1 VNIFRPRA
9 IELVAILCL
18 LPLSGEALATGAY
31 CSVSG
36 ASTTS
41 IGAYNPFTG
50 STYDQVPITLR
61 LTRYG
66 SGGGK
71 LTRHVN
77 FYLVKPAGSLPGV
90 DVRYQGS
97 SVLYTLPATHA
108 LSLLVPAPSGT
119 VGYDFGGAGQPNTVS
134 IPLLVTLPP
143 GLDWSAGAPL
153 ILDMVYICSGSGG
166 LNDVRTPTTM
176 ADAVTVQVTVV
187 SALQASYAGPAL
199 DFGEIGGVSDAQA
212 AAHTVN
218 GAVRVASTGPYAISL
233 ASANGYRMMFPGAVL
248 GESEQSIRYSARFLG
263 QTKTSANPVF
273 VPVSCL
279 RSGTAGQS
287 LPISVQLREG
297 GESKMPAPNYS
308 DTLTVTVT
316 PLAVPFGGFS
326 WACAN
331 L

>member
-1 VNIFRPRA
+1 VKISRPR
-9 IELVAILCL
+9 ITKLVAILCL
-18 LPLSGEALATGAY
+18 LPVCGKALATGNS

-41 IGAYNPFTG
+41 IGTYNPFTG
-50 STYDQVPITLR
+50 STYDQVPVTLR

-90 DVRYQGS
+90 DVRYQAA

-108 LSLLVPAPSGT
+108 LSLSLPPPSGT
-119 VGYDFGGAGQPNTVS
+119 IGYDFGGAGQPNTVS

-166 LNDVRTPTTM
+166 LHDVVTPTTL
-176 ADAVTVQVTVV
+176 AGAVVLQVTVV

-212 AAHTVN
+212 TARTVN
-218 GAVRVASTGPYAISL
+218 GAVRVASTGPFVISM
-233 ASANGYRMMFPGAVL
+233 ASANGYRMVFPGANP
-248 GESEQSIRYSARFLG
+248 GEADQSIRYAARFLG
-263 QTKTSANPVF
+263 QTRTSTNPAF

-287 LPISVQLREG
+287 MPISVQLREG
-297 GESKMPAPNYS
+297 GESKMPAPDYS
-308 DTLTVTVT
+308 DTLTITVT
-316 PLAVPFGGFS
+316 PLAVPFVGFS
-326 WACAN
+326 WSCAN